1 MKRPLKLLMVTA
13 LFAFLGVIRLR
24 AIPWITA
31 DTWQLYLGYLASYVE
46 SGVLSGIANFAEIGY
61 VTLQPLP
68 NQWQNLPGTVLLSY
82 ESFRGFWYF
91 ITGIEIVIIAISFV
105 AVYSTIALRRS
116 YLAKIGS
123 FTLIIAGIL
132 DPASPLPLTESVIG
146 VISFYILLRPD
157 VKEAFGSK
165 RGTSEGKSVDKS
177 KEVTLRAD
185 LNATTEKRKTGV
197 RCPNCGLLL
206 PPSAKVCRRCGK
218 RVTS

>member
-1 MKRPLKLLMVTA
+1 LLLVTA

-31 DTWQLYLGYLASYVE
+31 DTWQLYLGYLASYIG

-61 VTLQPLP
+61 VTPQPLP
-68 NQWQNLPGTVLLSY
+68 SQWQNLPGTVLLSY

-91 ITGIEIVIIAISFV
+91 ITGIEIIIIVISFV
-105 AVYSTIALRRS
+105 AVYSTLALKRS
-116 YLAKIGS
+116 ILAKIGS
-123 FTLIIAGIL
+123 LTLIIAGIL
-132 DPASPLPLTESVIG
+132 DPASPLPLTESIIG
-146 VISFYILLRPD
+146 VITFYILLRPD

-165 RGTSEGKSVDKS
+165 RGVTVEKPVDKS
-177 KEVTLRAD
+177 KEVTFRAD
-185 LNATTEKRKTGV
+185 LRATTEKKKTGV

-218 RVTS
+218 RIT